1 MASIRRTCCC
11 GAASSTSNPALLACC
26 LARTSAATPLESM
39 NARSVKSTN
48 NLVPSGRDR
57 REQGRDQRG
66 VNYIEFSAQRYDNL
80 AVLRARTQFHASDQ

>member
-1 MASIRRTCCC
+1 
-11 GAASSTSNPALLACC
+11 
-26 LARTSAATPLESM
+26 M